1 MRQINQKIK
10 AAIFDAGGVITEW
23 RQTIDAFL
31 DELGIDFASFQ
42 KATEPDELL
51 VYKGLM
57 KTEDY
62 YQRTMKRLGREE
74 KWVRLTEI
82 IPANFTRIEATFKLL
97 EELQGKIRLAMLTNA
112 YDDSVDELDKKVNHK
127 KYFELIIDSSVVG
140 MMKPDKEIFLHTCYK
155 LGLSSEQC
163 LFVDDDLKNVK
174 AAKKLGF
181 NTVHFTDPEESVKL
195 VRKILYG
202 KI

>member
-1 MRQINQKIK
+1 MINKKIK
-10 AAIFDAGGVITEW
+10 AVVFDAGGVITEW

-31 DELGIDFASFQ
+31 DELGVDFASFQ

-74 KWVRLTEI
+74 KWARLTEI
-82 IPANFTRIEATFKLL
+82 IPANFTRIEATFNLL
-97 EELQGKIRLAMLTNA
+97 EELQGKVRLAMLTNA
-112 YDDSVDELDKKVNHK
+112 YDDSVDELDTKVNHK

-140 MMKPDKEIFLHTCYK
+140 MMKPDKEIYLLTCQK
-155 LGLSSEQC
+155 LQLKPSQC
-163 LFVDDDLKNVK
+163 LFVDDDLKNVE
-174 AAKKLGF
+174 AAIKLGF
-181 NTVHFTDPEESVKL
+181 NTVYFTEPEESVKL
-195 VRKILYG
+195 IRKILYES
-202 KI
+202 I